1 MQAPMKTPGGWA
13 GRGEIKQ
20 QCPDERS
27 QSAMVDTATRKALA
41 TLQAEFALTGHAMA
55 WHADDAGAITI
66 LVSRWVFTREFDS
79 IEQAR
84 AFLRQVGGAV

>member
-1 MQAPMKTPGGWA
+1 MKTPGGWA
-13 GRGEIKQ
+13 GRGETKRE
-20 QCPDERS
+20 CPDERG

-41 TLQAEFALTGHAMA
+41 TLQAEFAIAGHTMT
-55 WHADDAGAITI
+55 WHAKDGGGITI

-84 AFLRQVGGAV
+84 AFLRQVGGAR

>member
-13 GRGEIKQ
+13 GRVETKRECSGEQ
-20 QCPDERS
+20 SQC
-27 QSAMVDTATRKALA
+27 AMVDTAMRKTLA

-55 WHADDAGAITI
+55 WHADDAGTITI
-66 LVSRWVFTREFDS
+66 LVSRWVFTREFGS

-84 AFLRQVGGAV
+84 EFLRQVGGAR